1 MKTKSNE
8 TRVERTFITDKF
20 WVDSYYN
27 ENNLVIKTITSDGNI
42 CEYKYNDDN
51 QLNDYSET
59 DSSGNTSSHYKVW
72 YKVINNITFYI
83 GVDVLN
89 FMYEVGK
96 YEKDIED
103 GEFYYVSI
111 VDHLNLDFSVILEI
125 KKLID
130 DVKLE
135 INHNLIPQ

>member
-42 CEYKYNDDN
+42 TEYKYNDDN

-59 DSSGNTSSHYKVW
+59 DSSGSISLHYKVW

-89 FMYEVGK
+89 FMYDVGK

-135 INHNLIPQ
+135 INHNIIPQ